1 MICNLSSLK
10 DNDLNDIVAL
20 EKDLGKTLLA
30 FSCHDA
36 KIAKVNEDQLNK
48 IKALEAKM
56 GISLVA
62 LDT

>member
-1 MICNLSSLK
+1 MICNLSNLK
-10 DNDLNDIVAL
+10 DNDVNDIAAL

-36 KIAKVNEDQLNK
+36 KIADIGEDELNR
-48 IKALEAKM
+48 IKALEQKM

-62 LDT
+62 LDA